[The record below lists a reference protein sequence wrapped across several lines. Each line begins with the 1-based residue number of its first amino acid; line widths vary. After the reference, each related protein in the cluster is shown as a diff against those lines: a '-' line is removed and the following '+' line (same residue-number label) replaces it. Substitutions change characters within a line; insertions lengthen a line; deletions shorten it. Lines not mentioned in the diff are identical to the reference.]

1 MISVE
6 IPKQA
11 GAILLPNVVTFPHG
25 MLPLH
30 IFEPR
35 YRKMLEDAFES
46 NSMICVAN
54 LISDET
60 PDPSKCTSKIGTIGI
75 IRASQK
81 QKNGHSD
88 LILHSLSRVEF
99 LSWERSSTYPKANIS
114 PITNIVKPLT
124 NATEI
129 VIDSLRDATSRFVAK
144 CPKELIDQIDETL
157 NHVSKDLATLT
168 DVVAQQFIS
177 DTSFRQELLEE
188 NNPNNRAEA
197 LIRHLR
203 IQKSPM

>member
-35 YRKMLEDAFES
+35 YRQMLEDAFES

-54 LISDET
+54 LLTEETSDPAE
-60 PDPSKCTSKIGTIGI
+60 CTSKIGTIGI

-88 LILHSLSRVEF
+88 LILHSISRVEF
-99 LSWERSSTYPKANIS
+99 LSWELNSAYPKANIS
-114 PITNIVKPLT
+114 PITNIVTPLT
-124 NATEI
+124 SATEL
-129 VIDSLRDATSRFVAK
+129 VIESLRDATSRFVAK
-144 CPKELIDQIDETL
+144 CPKELIQQINETL
-157 NHVSKDLATLT
+157 DRVNEDLATLT

-177 DTSFRQELLEE
+177 DPSFRQALLEE
-188 NNPNNRAEA
+188 NNPNKRAES